1 MRKLIDTHCHVYD
14 EAFREDLPDV
24 IDRAR
29 EAGLDLLLLP
39 NINPDTLDDL
49 LRVCDT
55 WPELCRPMIGLHPE
69 DLADDFHSQ
78 LSGLKAILDQDRK
91 EGGAHRYIG
100 IGETG
105 LDLYWDKSRLDDQI
119 VSFREQIEWALQYD
133 LPIVI
138 HSRDSFTQLYEVL
151 SDYRERGLRGI
162 FHCFSGSADEAQAL
176 MEFQGFMFG
185 IGGVLTYKK
194 SVLPAVLPL
203 IPRDRVVLE
212 TDCPY
217 MAPVPFRGQR
227 NDPSKTRYVL
237 KKLAEIR
244 GMAEEEIAPVLFEN
258 GKRLFGME

>member
-29 EAGLDLLLLP
+29 QAGLELLLLP
-39 NINPDTLDDL
+39 NINPETLSEL

-55 WPELCRPMIGLHPE
+55 WPDLCKPMIGLHPE

-78 LSGLKAILDQDRK
+78 LSGLKSILDDDRK

-105 LDLYWDKSRLDDQI
+105 LDLYWDKSRLADQI
-119 VSFREQIEWALQYD
+119 ESFRIQIEWALEYD

-151 SDYRERGLRGI
+151 RDYGNCGLRGI
-162 FHCFSGSADEAQAL
+162 FHCFSGSADEAAAL
-176 MEFQGFMFG
+176 MEFGGFMFG

-194 SVLPAVLPL
+194 STLPSVLPL
-203 IPRDRVVLE
+203 IPMDRVVLE

-217 MAPVPFRGQR
+217 LSPVPFRGKR
-227 NDPSKTRYVL
+227 NEPSYIVNTATLMAQVC
-237 KKLAEIR
+237 
-244 GMAEEEIAPVLFEN
+244 GMDLDEVVRITSANAC
-258 GKRLFGME
+258 RLFRL